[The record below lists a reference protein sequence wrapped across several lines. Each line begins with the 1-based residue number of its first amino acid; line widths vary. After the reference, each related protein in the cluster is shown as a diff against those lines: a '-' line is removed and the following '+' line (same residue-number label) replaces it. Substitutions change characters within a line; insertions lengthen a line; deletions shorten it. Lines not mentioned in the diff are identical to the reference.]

1 MKKFLSLVL
10 AMIMTMSLVTISA
23 GATEYKDLTDK
34 DEIKYEEAV
43 AVLNRIGVITGYP
56 DGSFQPETE
65 LTRGAAAKIIVSLM
79 IGPDAAA
86 ALPNTNAEQR

>member
-43 AVLNRIGVITGYP
+43 AVLNRIGVITGYR
-56 DGSFQPETE
+56 T
-65 LTRGAAAKIIVSLM
+65 AASS
-79 IGPDAAA
+79 P
-86 ALPNTNAEQR
+86 RRS